1 MLILPFAFDFLS
13 LCTCPNHMC
22 VCVSLWT
29 IINLTYHS
37 RTSLWNMTV
46 RLMYVCAFVVIVFPF
61 FFAFLQGFIHTFL
74 SICTKKNAKKEIRI
88 MKLYWSWNITCF
100 LFIFLFRF
108 EENGS
113 AWKLWIFSR
122 FLFIFV
128 GKESTFFFFLA
139 VSYWYYSK
147 YFHPIL
153 TKWCDDRIKRYN
165 KQLSYTNG
173 ILKRMKKKWKAK
185 GRRQRRKE
193 KLWKLLLNAA
203 TV

>member
-1 MLILPFAFDFLS
+1 
-13 LCTCPNHMC
+13 MC
-22 VCVSLWT
+22 VRLWW
-29 IINLTYHS
+29 LCFHS
-37 RTSLWNMTV
+37 
-46 RLMYVCAFVVIVFPF
+46 
-61 FFAFLQGFIHTFL
+61 FLHFSKALIHTFL

-88 MKLYWSWNITCF
+88 IKLYWSWNITCF

-128 GKESTFFFFLA
+128 EKESTFFFFLA
-139 VSYWYYSK
+139 VPYWYYSK

-173 ILKRMKKKWKAK
+173 ILKRMEKKWKAK